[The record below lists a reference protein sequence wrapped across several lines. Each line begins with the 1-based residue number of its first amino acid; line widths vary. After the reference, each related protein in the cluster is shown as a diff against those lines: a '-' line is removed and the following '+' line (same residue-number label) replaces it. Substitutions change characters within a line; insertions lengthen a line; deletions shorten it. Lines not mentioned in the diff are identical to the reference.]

1 MLKPVL
7 TTTRSLSLGATRAN
21 FDRSNSREEMKAAAG
36 SAKKAAE
43 EQAKKNAAGL
53 EAMEKEVAE
62 LEARLKA
69 IPDHVAGY
77 LGCLSVYQG

>member
-1 MLKPVL
+1 
-7 TTTRSLSLGATRAN
+7 
-21 FDRSNSREEMKAAAG
+21 MKAAAG